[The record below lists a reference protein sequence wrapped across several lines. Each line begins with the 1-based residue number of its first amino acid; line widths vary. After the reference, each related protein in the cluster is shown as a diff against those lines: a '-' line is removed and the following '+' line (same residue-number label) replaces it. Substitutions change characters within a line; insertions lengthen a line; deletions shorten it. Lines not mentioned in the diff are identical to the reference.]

1 MTSTLENN
9 HIGFLV
15 IRNTIKK
22 LTNSNERP
30 MDNIPLLIS
39 NGNNNKVCFMDIFLW
54 IIDGVYK
61 KNH

>member
-39 NGNNNKVCFMDIFLW
+39 NGNNNKVCFMDIFL
-54 IIDGVYK
+54 
-61 KNH
+61 